1 MDSGTGPGRSPNP
14 KVWGLPLHPP
24 PPGVSGFL
32 PVTRSA
38 VINVVTRWARGTR
51 GAWRDRACRGRGLP
65 CFSCRPSPAPVFVGR
80 GRGRDGFETMA
91 EMMVHDHFRRWCA
104 AGRRLLREKGG
115 PAGGP
120 AASTLRQGLR
130 RGQRENGG
138 GQSGPGICPVFTR
151 RTGENGQLESGPM
164 LQDEGLW
171 AGKVVHQGSMAAA
184 M

>member
-1 MDSGTGPGRSPNP
+1 MPGAGASMF
-14 KVWGLPLHPP
+14 LMPP
-24 PPGVSGFL
+24 F
-32 PVTRSA
+32 
-38 VINVVTRWARGTR
+38 
-51 GAWRDRACRGRGLP
+51 DRAP
-65 CFSCRPSPAPVFVGR
+65 MFVGR

-115 PAGGP
+115 SAGGP

-151 RTGENGQLESGPM
+151 
-164 LQDEGLW
+164 
-171 AGKVVHQGSMAAA
+171 
-184 M
+184 